1 MMQCLAYAFK
11 AIVKSRTRLVV
22 ENLRLRQQ
30 LVVLKRCQLRARL
43 RDEDRRFWVFSCRW
57 FSGWRQSLIIVRPH
71 TVVGRHR
78 RARKAPGAGDH
89 AAQRESDAGRLN
101 PNSGNSFAVWLG
113 RIPLGDNAG
122 SGHNW
127 NGLLSNTDAVFAPYT
142 WLFFASI

>member
-1 MMQCLAYAFK
+1 MQCLAYAFK

-71 TVVGRHR
+71 TVVGWHR
-78 RARKAPGAGDH
+78 RGSKGSWRWRSRRPARIARRKIEPELRELIRRMARENPLRGQRRIRAQLEW
-89 AAQRESDAGRLN
+89 AA
-101 PNSGNSFAVWLG
+101 
-113 RIPLGDNAG
+113 
-122 SGHNW
+122 
-127 NGLLSNTDAVFAPYT
+127 
-142 WLFFASI
+142 